1 MREKAK
7 AFADLLKQYDLHA
20 EYLHIFQRFLLKIYD
35 SNNVE
40 LWSARATADNIL
52 DKAIYYLTH
61 EYHEPK
67 QGLSTTT
74 QRQAMDGDEATRLA
88 TSPRTMRAVP
98 C

>member
-7 AFADLLKQYDLHA
+7 AFADLLKQHDLHA

-35 SNNVE
+35 SKNVE

-52 DKAIYYLTH
+52 DQAIYYLTN

-67 QGLSTTT
+67 
-74 QRQAMDGDEATRLA
+74 
-88 TSPRTMRAVP
+88 
-98 C
+98 